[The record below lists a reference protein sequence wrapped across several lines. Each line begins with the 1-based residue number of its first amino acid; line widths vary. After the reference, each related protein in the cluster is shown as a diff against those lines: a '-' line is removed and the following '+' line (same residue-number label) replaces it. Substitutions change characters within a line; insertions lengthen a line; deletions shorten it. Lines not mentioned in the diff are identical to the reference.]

1 MGTTRRDFC
10 AEVEFAWKGDRY
22 QLVFFLGEH
31 RLVSFP
37 LCRCVSPL
45 VGQKKNWVRRVPL
58 LGSELLNLSAWAE
71 RGETRF
77 CCFQSM

>member
-10 AEVEFAWKGDRY
+10 AEVEFAWKGEIANSSGR
-22 QLVFFLGEH
+22 QC
-31 RLVSFP
+31 
-37 LCRCVSPL
+37 LCAGVSPL
-45 VGQKKNWVRRVPL
+45 VGQKKKKKEKKTVRRVPL